1 MHFFRRPRSLVP
13 ALQSGCVITVGVF
26 DGVHLGHQKI
36 LGQLLNQA
44 RLRRLPSLVLSFEPT
59 PQECMNP
66 ANPPARLMRLRE
78 KFQVLNG
85 MGIDHLFCPPFG
97 RLQNLSPEVFI
108 ETLLVKTLG
117 VRHVVVGE
125 GFRFGQGRVGTFAD
139 LEAGGRRWGFGVEQ
153 VESVTMEG
161 ERVSS
166 TAVRKALAA
175 GDMSRAR
182 RLLGRPYRMEGRVC
196 HGQKL
201 GRTLDFPTAN
211 LRLQRRVSPVS
222 GIFAVRV
229 YGVLPVQRGVDGVA
243 SVGTRPTVNGVE
255 PLLEVH
261 IFDFYDDVYGWP
273 IAVEFLAHLRAEAKF
288 TDLEELRQQMEKDAV
303 NARLALCLDRD
314 AKPRTS

>member
-1 MHFFRRPRSLVP
+1 
-13 ALQSGCVITVGVF
+13 
-26 DGVHLGHQKI
+26 
-36 LGQLLNQA
+36 
-44 RLRRLPSLVLSFEPT
+44 
-59 PQECMNP
+59 
-66 ANPPARLMRLRE
+66 
-78 KFQVLNG
+78 
-85 MGIDHLFCPPFG
+85 
-97 RLQNLSPEVFI
+97 
-108 ETLLVKTLG
+108 
-117 VRHVVVGE
+117 
-125 GFRFGQGRVGTFAD
+125 
-139 LEAGGRRWGFGVEQ
+139 
-153 VESVTMEG
+153 MEG